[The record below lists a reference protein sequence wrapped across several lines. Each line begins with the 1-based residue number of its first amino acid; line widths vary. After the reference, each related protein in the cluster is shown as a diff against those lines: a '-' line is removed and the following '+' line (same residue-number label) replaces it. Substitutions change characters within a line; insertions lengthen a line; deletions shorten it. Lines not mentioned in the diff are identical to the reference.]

1 MSKLSDS
8 LPPVPPQNLEAESC
22 VLGAILLENDSLL
35 SIKNHIDASDFHR
48 ESHRK
53 IFRAMTELV
62 EKREPMDL
70 ITLSDFLKGKN
81 ELEAVGGTS
90 YLASLAD
97 YAFTT
102 ANVESYAKIVREK
115 SLLRKLLAISREM
128 QEAIYSEQEDAATIA
143 AQGSSALVQMESSRP
158 GGFVHVSVVMTQ
170 TVKRIEAAHEK
181 GGTISGIPTGFREI
195 DSRLGGIH
203 PGELWVPAGRP
214 GMGKTAFAAD
224 IAMGAAKRGYPVCF
238 VSLEMENARVGQR
251 LLSGATK
258 IENRN
263 LRRGFLSDQ
272 DIPLI
277 TAESTKI
284 RQLPLWLLDSD
295 RQWDRIKSKI
305 RSLKL
310 REPNLSLAVIDY
322 VGLISAPVRNGERYL
337 EVGRI
342 SAEAKR
348 IALDLRIGVVLLS
361 QLNRDVESR
370 ADKRPQ
376 LSDLRES
383 GSLEQ
388 DADVVCFLYRDAY
401 YNRETKFRDLAELN
415 VAKNRDGVT
424 GMLRLRFNEQTVSF
438 ADWYEENPRTI
449 VDARLKAAGE

>member
-1 MSKLSDS
+1 MSELVDS
-8 LPPVPPQNLEAESC
+8 LSIVPPQNLEAESC
-22 VLGAILLENDSLL
+22 VLGAVLLENDSLL
-35 SIKNHIDASDFHR
+35 TIRQHIDATDFYR
-48 ESHRK
+48 ESHGK
-53 IFRAMTELV
+53 IFRAMTELL
-62 EKREPMDL
+62 ELGEPMDL

-97 YAFTT
+97 FVPSA
-102 ANVESYAKIVREK
+102 ANVESYARIVREK
-115 SLLRKLLAISREM
+115 SLLRKLLAITREM
-128 QEAIYSEQEDAATIA
+128 QQSIFSEQEDSAIIA
-143 AQGSSALVQMESSRP
+143 AQAISAVVQLENSQP
-158 GGFVHVSVVMTQ
+158 GGFVHVGAVMIE
-170 TVKRIEAAHEK
+170 TVKRIEAAHDK
-181 GGTISGIPTGFREI
+181 GSTITGIPTGFGEL
-195 DSRLGGIH
+195 DSRVGGIH
-203 PGELWVPAGRP
+203 RGELWVPAGRP
-214 GMGKTAFAAD
+214 GMGKTALAVD
-224 IAMGAAKRGYPVCF
+224 IAKGAAKRGYGVCF
-238 VSLEMENARVGQR
+238 VSLEMENPRVGQR
-251 LLSGATK
+251 LLSAATE

-263 LRRGFLSDQ
+263 LRRGLLVDR
-272 DIPLI
+272 DYPMIA
-277 TAESTKI
+277 AESGNIGK
-284 RQLPLWLLDSD
+284 LPLWLLDKD

-310 REPNLSLAVIDY
+310 REPGLSLAVIDY

-348 IALDLRIGVVLLS
+348 LALDLHIGVVLLS

-424 GMLRLRFNEQTVSF
+424 GVLKLRFNEQTVSF
-438 ADWYEENPRTI
+438 ADWCEENPRAFG
-449 VDARLKAAGE
+449 DARLKAAGE